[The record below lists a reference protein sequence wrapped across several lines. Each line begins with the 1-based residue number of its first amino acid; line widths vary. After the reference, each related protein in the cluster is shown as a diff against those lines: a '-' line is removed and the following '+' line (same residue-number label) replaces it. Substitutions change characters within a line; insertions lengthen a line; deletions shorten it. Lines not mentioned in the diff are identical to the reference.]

1 MRHIAGGYVIDDDP
15 ARIDGGAA
23 VAFLTTQAYWG
34 RWRGEADIR
43 RQISEAWR
51 VVGAYDQAG
60 AMVGFA
66 RAFGDGGS
74 AYLADVYVLPGQ
86 RGAGLG
92 QAIVR
97 VMIEDG
103 PGSAQRWMLHT
114 SDAHGLYRLFGFT
127 QPAGPPS
134 RYLERS
140 PGPGGH
146 GGAGGAGGGGAAPPG
161 AGGVGGGPPP
171 RATQCASSRC
181 GPTTCPAC
189 WPPRRAAVTCTAGPR
204 CRRMKPRSAGMS
216 RRRSR

>member
-1 MRHIAGGYVIDDDP
+1 MRHIAGGYVIDDAR
-15 ARIDGGAA
+15 ARIDAGAA

-34 RWRGEADIR
+34 RSRGEADIR

-74 AYLADVYVLPGQ
+74 AYLSDVYVLPGQ

-127 QPAGPPS
+127 QPAGHPS

-140 PGPGGH
+140 PVSRGGL
-146 GGAGGAGGGGAAPPG
+146 GGDPPPG
-161 AGGVGGGPPP
+161 QHSAP
-171 RATQCASSRC
+171 RA
-181 GPTTCPAC
+181 
-189 WPPRRAAVTCTAGPR
+189 AAA
-204 CRRMKPRSAGMS
+204 
-216 RRRSR
+216 

>member
-1 MRHIAGGYVIDDDP
+1 MRHIVGGYVIDDDP
-15 ARIDGGAA
+15 ARIDAGAA

-74 AYLADVYVLPGQ
+74 AYLSDVYVLPGQ

-97 VMIEDG
+97 GAQRPGGGLRAPARRRPCGGGGG
-103 PGSAQRWMLHT
+103 PG
-114 SDAHGLYRLFGFT
+114 
-127 QPAGPPS
+127 
-134 RYLERS
+134 
-140 PGPGGH
+140 
-146 GGAGGAGGGGAAPPG
+146 GGGGAGPG
-161 AGGVGGGPPP
+161 RPPP
-171 RATQCASSRC
+171 
-181 GPTTCPAC
+181 
-189 WPPRRAAVTCTAGPR
+189 PPPPPEANRQH
-204 CRRMKPRSAGMS
+204 
-216 RRRSR
+216 